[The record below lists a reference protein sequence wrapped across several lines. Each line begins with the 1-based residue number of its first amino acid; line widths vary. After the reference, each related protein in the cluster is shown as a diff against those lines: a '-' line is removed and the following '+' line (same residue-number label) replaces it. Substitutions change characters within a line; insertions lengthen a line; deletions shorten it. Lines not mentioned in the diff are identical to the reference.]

1 MWSPAEP
8 AVDVRLVPAAVTA
21 WAVSAAAITWPVGPA
36 LTAAAAVAG
45 LSWLV
50 AWRVLGGR
58 CRVLRAAGPAVLS
71 VALVGAGFAVAATLR
86 GDAVRHH
93 PIVPHF
99 GHTVAVTV
107 TAADSPRP
115 VGGGRVFFQAHLT
128 AVGEQPMSGRV
139 VVFAPAAGFAGLAAG
154 RPARFTARIA
164 RPLRADLTVAALN
177 ARGRPALG
185 EASAVNRAAASVR
198 DGFAAAARQ
207 ALPADQAAILP
218 GLVLGDT
225 AAVSPATTEAFR
237 IAGLTHLT
245 AVSGANVTIV
255 CAAVLLVAGLLGPR
269 VAAGLAA
276 VALAAFVV
284 VVQPSPS
291 VLRAAM
297 MGAVALLAVFTA
309 RRRQAVPA
317 LAATVLVLV
326 LWSPHLAV
334 DVGFALSVSATAALV
349 LLAPRWAARLTS
361 RGWPA
366 PLAGA
371 VAVAIAAHVVTAPL
385 IAAIS
390 GRLSLV
396 SVAANL
402 LVAVTIPPITV
413 LGTAAAAL
421 CPVWPGAAELIIRF
435 TGPELWWLLTVAHR
449 AAALPGAAVA
459 VPAGWA
465 GAATVGGVALGGSL
479 LWRRRWFRWSA
490 AAAVLCAVAWSVSGL
505 VGGP

>member
-1 MWSPAEP
+1 
-8 AVDVRLVPAAVTA
+8 
-21 WAVSAAAITWPVGPA
+21 
-36 LTAAAAVAG
+36 
-45 LSWLV
+45 
-50 AWRVLGGR
+50 
-58 CRVLRAAGPAVLS
+58 
-71 VALVGAGFAVAATLR
+71 
-86 GDAVRHH
+86 
-93 PIVPHF
+93 
-99 GHTVAVTV
+99 
-107 TAADSPRP
+107 
-115 VGGGRVFFQAHLT
+115 
-128 AVGEQPMSGRV
+128 
-139 VVFAPAAGFAGLAAG
+139 
-154 RPARFTARIA
+154 
-164 RPLRADLTVAALN
+164 
-177 ARGRPALG
+177 
-185 EASAVNRAAASVR
+185 
-198 DGFAAAARQ
+198 
-207 ALPADQAAILP
+207 
-218 GLVLGDT
+218 
-225 AAVSPATTEAFR
+225 
-237 IAGLTHLT
+237 
-245 AVSGANVTIV
+245 VSGANVTIV